1 MQGTKIIKEWE
12 ELTMTALAGN
22 LKLEQYSIQKE
33 SSESGIEEQYS
44 VSYDGDR
51 SMRVNFPY
59 L

>member
-1 MQGTKIIKEWE
+1 
-12 ELTMTALAGN
+12 MTALAGN

-51 SMRVNFPY
+51 SVRVNFPY